1 MLSDAGYFLIEIE
14 DQLLDYAEVFGNENP
29 VYIEIGSGKG
39 EFISQYP
46 LLHPD
51 KNFLGFEVRRKR
63 INNILKKIDPQR
75 HPNVRLIETLVDE
88 RINLILPAAS
98 IDGCYIQHPD
108 PWPKRR
114 HHKRRL
120 FQAGFLNALASIL
133 KPDAFVQIATDHEE
147 YAQWITREFAKCDL
161 FASVQDEPIS
171 SEPHL
176 SDHVITFFE
185 QEQRRLG
192 FEPNFMMYK
201 RI

>member
-1 MLSDAGYFLIEIE
+1 MLSDREYFLVGENEQI
-14 DQLLDYAEVFGNENP
+14 LDCAQIFGNENP
-29 VYIEIGSGKG
+29 IYIEIGSGKG

-51 KNFLGFEVRRKR
+51 KNFLGFEVRSKR

-75 HPNVRLIETLVDE
+75 HPNVRLIEELVDE
-88 RINLILPAAS
+88 KISLRLPEAF

-108 PWPKRR
+108 PWPKKR

-120 FQAGFLNALASIL
+120 FQADFLKALAYIL
-133 KPDAFVQIATDHEE
+133 KPAAFVQISTDHDE
-147 YAQWITREFAKCDL
+147 YALWIAKEFANCEL
-161 FASVQDEPIS
+161 FYSVMDEPIS
-171 SEPHL
+171 QKPHL
-176 SDHVITFFE
+176 PDHVITFFE